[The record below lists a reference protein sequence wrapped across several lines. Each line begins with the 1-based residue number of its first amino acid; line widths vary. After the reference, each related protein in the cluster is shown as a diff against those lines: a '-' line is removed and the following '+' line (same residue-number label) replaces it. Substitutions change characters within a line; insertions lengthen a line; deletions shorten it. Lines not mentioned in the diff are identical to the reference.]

1 MPYPP
6 SLAGALSRIRASLPP
21 LILYAHNNRVR
32 SLRSDAKHN
41 ISKVLC
47 FLVEHMD
54 VSSGRVLWLLSD
66 KQEFCT
72 ITVGLVAKK
81 LDLSTKT
88 VQRIFS
94 LLQRLGLLSIE
105 KQPKPEYTSNTV
117 YYCSCVRRITDKLFA
132 VLGILNQLKA
142 DRSYSLP
149 KAIGRLIRCVT
160 QKCRYNLTYNQKSIQ
175 QQLIDLKEWSS
186 SYNNLSGESPSTL

>member
-1 MPYPP
+1 
-6 SLAGALSRIRASLPP
+6 
-21 LILYAHNNRVR
+21 
-32 SLRSDAKHN
+32 
-41 ISKVLC
+41 
-47 FLVEHMD
+47 MD
-54 VSSGRVLWLLSD
+54 VSSGRVIWLLSN

-72 ITVGLVAKK
+72 ITVSIVAKR

-105 KQPKPEYTSNTV
+105 KQLKPEYTSNTV

-142 DRSYSLP
+142 DRSYSLS
-149 KAIGRLIRCVT
+149 KSIGRLIRCVT
-160 QKCRYNLTYNQKSIQ
+160 QKCRYNHLYNQKSIQ
-175 QQLIDLKEWSS
+175 QQLIELKKWSS
-186 SYNNLSGESPSTL
+186 SYNNLLGESTSTI

>member
-1 MPYPP
+1 
-6 SLAGALSRIRASLPP
+6 
-21 LILYAHNNRVR
+21 
-32 SLRSDAKHN
+32 
-41 ISKVLC
+41 
-47 FLVEHMD
+47 MD

-117 YYCSCVRRITDKLFA
+117 YY
-132 VLGILNQLKA
+132 
-142 DRSYSLP
+142 
-149 KAIGRLIRCVT
+149 
-160 QKCRYNLTYNQKSIQ
+160 
-175 QQLIDLKEWSS
+175 
-186 SYNNLSGESPSTL
+186 

>member
-1 MPYPP
+1 
-6 SLAGALSRIRASLPP
+6 
-21 LILYAHNNRVR
+21 
-32 SLRSDAKHN
+32 
-41 ISKVLC
+41 
-47 FLVEHMD
+47 MD
-54 VSSGRVLWLLSD
+54 ISSGRVLWLLSD

-149 KAIGRLIRCVT
+149 KSIDRLLRCVT
-160 QKCRYNLTYNQKSIQ
+160 QKCRYNPTYNQKSIQ
-175 QQLIDLKEWSS
+175 QQLIELKEWSS
-186 SYNNLSGESPSTL
+186 SYNNLSGENPSIL

>member
-1 MPYPP
+1 
-6 SLAGALSRIRASLPP
+6 
-21 LILYAHNNRVR
+21 
-32 SLRSDAKHN
+32 
-41 ISKVLC
+41 
-47 FLVEHMD
+47 MD

-132 VLGILNQLKA
+132 VLGILNQLKT
-142 DRSYSLP
+142 DRSYSLS
-149 KAIGRLIRCVT
+149 KSIGRLGRLIRCVT
-160 QKCRYNLTYNQKSIQ
+160 QKCRYNPTYNQKSIQ
-175 QQLIDLKEWSS
+175 QQLIELKEWSS
-186 SYNNLSGESPSTL
+186 SYDRLSGESPSTL

>member
-1 MPYPP
+1 
-6 SLAGALSRIRASLPP
+6 
-21 LILYAHNNRVR
+21 
-32 SLRSDAKHN
+32 
-41 ISKVLC
+41 
-47 FLVEHMD
+47 MD
-54 VSSGRVLWLLSD
+54 VSSGRVIWLLSN

-72 ITVGLVAKK
+72 ITVSIVAKR

-105 KQPKPEYTSNTV
+105 KQLKPEYTSNTV

-142 DRSYSLP
+142 DRSYSLS
-149 KAIGRLIRCVT
+149 KSIGRLIRCVT
-160 QKCRYNLTYNQKSIQ
+160 QKCRYNHLYNQKSIQ
-175 QQLIDLKEWSS
+175 QQLIELKEWSS
-186 SYNNLSGESPSTL
+186 SYNNLLGESTSTI

>member
-1 MPYPP
+1 
-6 SLAGALSRIRASLPP
+6 
-21 LILYAHNNRVR
+21 
-32 SLRSDAKHN
+32 
-41 ISKVLC
+41 
-47 FLVEHMD
+47 MD

-94 LLQRLGLLSIE
+94 LLQRLGFLSIE

-132 VLGILNQLKA
+132 VLGILNQLKT
-142 DRSYSLP
+142 DRSYSLS
-149 KAIGRLIRCVT
+149 KSIGRLIRCVT
-160 QKCRYNLTYNQKSIQ
+160 QKCRYNPTHNQKSIQ
-175 QQLIDLKEWSS
+175 QQLIELKEWSS
-186 SYNNLSGESPSTL
+186 SYNNLSRESPSTL